1 MTFFPHLFSP
11 IQIGNFE
18 AKNRLLMSAM
28 SINFGVDDRGRVTE
42 QLTEYLAARAKGG
55 TGMLLV
61 GGGAVHPTGLE
72 LPDLPALWEDD
83 CIPALKRMVAA
94 VRPFDAKFGVQLMHG
109 GRQSYHDK
117 KVAPSAIPAPAV
129 VKGIPKELNPEE
141 IDALINA
148 FGDAARRCRESG
160 FDFIEIHG
168 AHGYLIN
175 QFLAPN
181 ANLRK
186 DRYGGPFE
194 NRARFLFEL
203 LDDIY
208 QKAGADF
215 PVGIRIN
222 GEDYIDNGFK
232 MEEAL
237 KLAGLLENRGVAYL
251 NVSAGVYGS
260 RQLTIPS
267 MYVEQGCFVHLA
279 EAVKSAVS
287 IPVIAVGRIKDPDL
301 ADRIIREG
309 KADAVAMGRALLA
322 DPAFADKARAGKIS
336 QIRPCIGC
344 CLGCIHAVLAMEPGG
359 CVANPEVGREYLLK
373 DEKSASEGKRVLVV
387 GAGPSGLA
395 AARMATLSGHHVVV
409 CEESGRAGGLIRL
422 AAKAPGRSE
431 VFEIIDFLIA
441 ELERLKVEVYLNRPL
456 STDFLDRLKPDA
468 VILATGSKPDMPIIK
483 GLFKTS
489 MHLCTVTDAMDGR
502 TPVGGR
508 VIIIGGGQ
516 AGLLL
521 ADFLAEQ
528 EKTVAVLNRRPH
540 FAEEMSSNDRFYLR
554 ERLKR
559 ENITLY
565 KRVTALAVE
574 SDSVLFKSDGHKEKL
589 TGYDTIVIAESMA
602 AVRDARNLLKDYSG
616 EVQFI
621 GDAKTPR
628 DLMIC
633 MSEAEELG
641 RIL

>member
-1 MTFFPHLFSP
+1 MIYYPHLFSP
-11 IQIGNFE
+11 IQIGNMT
-18 AKNRLLMSAM
+18 APNRLLMSAM
-28 SINFGVDDRGRVTE
+28 SINFGVDDKGRVTE
-42 QLTEYLAARAKGG
+42 QLTEYFAARAKGG
-55 TGMLLV
+55 AGMMLV

-83 CIPALKRMVAA
+83 CIPALKRMVEA
-94 VRPFDAKFGVQLMHG
+94 VRPYGAKFGVQLMHG

-141 IDALINA
+141 IDELINA

-175 QFLAPN
+175 QFLSPN
-181 ANLRK
+181 ANLRN
-186 DRYGGPFE
+186 DQYGGSFE

-222 GEDYIDNGFK
+222 GEDYIDNGWQ

-237 KLAGLLENRGVAYL
+237 KLAGLLENRGAAYL
-251 NVSAGVYGS
+251 HVSAGVYGS

-322 DPAFADKARAGKIS
+322 DPALPQKARVGKLS

-373 DEKSASEGKRVLVV
+373 DEKSASEKKRVLVV

-395 AARMATLSGHHVVV
+395 TARMAALSGHHVAV
-409 CEESGRAGGLIRL
+409 CEESGRPGGLIRL

-502 TPVGGR
+502 TPIGGR

-528 EKTVAVLNRRPH
+528 GKTVAVLNRRPH

-559 ENITLY
+559 ETVTLY

-574 SDSVLFKSDGHKEKL
+574 PDNVLFKSDGRKEKL
-589 TGYDTIVIAESMA
+589 AGYDTIVIAEAMA
-602 AVRDARNLLKDYSG
+602 AVRDAKNLLKGYRG
-616 EVQFI
+616 EVHII

-641 RIL
+641 RTL

>member
-1 MTFFPHLFSP
+1 M
-11 IQIGNFE
+11 
-18 AKNRLLMSAM
+18 
-28 SINFGVDDRGRVTE
+28 
-42 QLTEYLAARAKGG
+42 
-55 TGMLLV
+55 LV

-83 CIPALKRMVAA
+83 CIPALKRMVEA
-94 VRPFDAKFGVQLMHG
+94 VRPYGAKFGIQLMHG

-117 KVAPSAIPAPAV
+117 KVAPSAVAALAV
-129 VKGIPKELNPEE
+129 VKGVPKELTLEE
-141 IDALINA
+141 INELTNA
-148 FGDAARRCRESG
+148 FGDSARRCRESG

-181 ANLRK
+181 ANLRN
-186 DRYGGPFE
+186 DQYGGSFE

-203 LDDIY
+203 LDNIY

-222 GEDYIDNGFK
+222 GEDYIDNGCK

-237 KLAGLLENRGVAYL
+237 KLAGLLENRGAAYL
-251 NVSAGVYGS
+251 HVSAGVYGS

-267 MYVEQGCFVHLA
+267 MYVEHGCFVHLA

-322 DPAFADKARAGKIS
+322 DPALPQKARDGKLS

-359 CVANPEVGREYLLK
+359 CVANPEGGREYLLK
-373 DEKSASEGKRVLVV
+373 NEKSASEGKCVLVV

-395 AARMATLSGHHVVV
+395 AARMAALSGHHVAV

-431 VFEIIDFLIA
+431 VFEIVDFLIA
-441 ELERLKVEVYLNRPL
+441 ELERLKVEVYLNRSL

-483 GLFKTS
+483 GLFKTA

-502 TPVGGR
+502 TPIGGR

-521 ADFLAEQ
+521 GDFW
-528 EKTVAVLNRRPH
+528 LNR
-540 FAEEMSSNDRFYLR
+540 EKSSSY
-554 ERLKR
+554 
-559 ENITLY
+559 
-565 KRVTALAVE
+565 
-574 SDSVLFKSDGHKEKL
+574 
-589 TGYDTIVIAESMA
+589 
-602 AVRDARNLLKDYSG
+602 
-616 EVQFI
+616 
-621 GDAKTPR
+621 
-628 DLMIC
+628 
-633 MSEAEELG
+633 
-641 RIL
+641 